1 MPDPGTLR
9 LKWRVVVGRLR
20 LIIDGV
26 RPLHQDLTQLLL
38 FTNVA
43 KVVAPQARLRSKG
56 LESQALCPRVSHAAL
71 FAVDERREPLVLS
84 GIHAPAIEIEVVAGQ
99 RRAAAGAPETHPLE
113 ILFLHTSEEHTSE
126 LQSHLNL

>member
-38 FTNVA
+38 FTNIA

-56 LESQALCPRVSHAAL
+56 FESQALCPRVSHAAL
-71 FAVDERREPLVLS
+71 FAVDERRAPLALS
-84 GIHAPAIEIEVVAGQ
+84 GILAPAIEIEVMAGTGLPLVGAVAEHHTEH
-99 RRAAAGAPETHPLE
+99 AVLHPKL
-113 ILFLHTSEEHTSE
+113 
-126 LQSHLNL
+126 